1 MKQIPT
7 NIQHLFWDV
16 NLETF
21 EPHEFPEYT
30 INRVLEF
37 GNEMAVAWIKE
48 LFPISEIQHV
58 IKSDKRLSPK
68 SAHFW
73 ALLFEVPLNEIAAL
87 KRE

>member
-7 NIQHLFWDV
+7 NLQHLFWDV

-21 EPHEFPEYT
+21 EPREFPVYT
-30 INRVLEF
+30 ISRVLEF
-37 GNEMAVAWIKE
+37 GNEKAVAWLKE
-48 LFPISEIQHV
+48 NFTESEIQHV

-73 ALLFEVPLNEIAAL
+73 SLIFGVPSDEIAAL
-87 KRE
+87 KR

>member
-7 NIQHLFWDV
+7 NLQHLFWDV

-21 EPHEFPEYT
+21 EPREFPVYT
-30 INRVLEF
+30 ISRVLEF
-37 GNEMAVAWIKE
+37 GNEEAVAWLKE
-48 LFPISEIQHV
+48 NFTESEIQLV

-73 ALLFEVPLNEIAAL
+73 AIIFGVPLGEITAL
-87 KRE
+87 KK